1 MGGSIFL
8 GFAFGIISGIFSGSF
23 ALPMKFTKKWQWEN
37 TWVVHS
43 AWSLL
48 IIPWAIALITIPSL
62 FSVYKAVPA
71 GTMLLVFLFGF
82 GWGIGGVLFGMGLD
96 IVGLALGT
104 AIMMGLINALGSLLP
119 LVFFHPEDLLK
130 PVGLLII
137 AGVLVMLV
145 AIVICAIAGFQKEK
159 ALSASKTEEK
169 SSEMKKPFAVGLT
182 ICVVSGVLSPMLNF
196 AFVFGDKIRE
206 EAVALGAS
214 LTNAPN
220 AIWSIALLGG
230 LIVNIGYCTYRLSRN
245 KTWGLFKAG
254 GTKSYWIFTFLMA
267 FMWMASIMFY
277 GMAAANLGKL
287 GPSLGWPIF
296 MGVAILAGNAWGII
310 TGEWKGTGSKPIII
324 NTAGIVLLLVG
335 LGLIGLASSL

>member
-43 AWSLL
+43 SWSLL

-71 GTMLLVFLFGF
+71 GTMFLVFLFGF

-119 LVFFHPEDLLK
+119 LVFFHPEDLLE

-137 AGVLVMLV
+137 AGVLVMIV
-145 AIVICAIAGFQKEK
+145 AIVICAIAGFNKEK
-159 ALSASKTEEK
+159 ALSASKAEDK
-169 SSEMKKPFAVGLT
+169 SAEMKKPFAVGLT
-182 ICVVSGVLSPMLNF
+182 ICVVSGILSPMLNF

-230 LIVNIGYCTYRLSRN
+230 LIVNIGYCTYRLSKN
-245 KTWGLFKAG
+245 KTWGLFKTG

-267 FMWMASIMFY
+267 FMWMASITFY

-296 MGVAILAGNAWGII
+296 MGVAIIAGNVWGII
-310 TGEWKGTGSKPIII
+310 TGEWKNTGSRPIII